1 MAGWDEMLTQA
12 DRDVLA
18 RGRWG
23 QRAGMGS
30 RPALLIIDAQNY
42 MTGTRGANDNAE
54 KFPLACGDVGF
65 AATDQM
71 ARLLHAARAAHIPV
85 LFTRFIVDPVND
97 DVGMFHRKI
106 GRKIDAGI
114 GREENLYFR
123 GTHGAEIVPDLTPLP
138 TEIVLDKKKKS
149 AFFGTP
155 LLSLLIDRRV
165 DTCIIVGGST
175 SNCVRATVI
184 DSEQYN
190 FFTIIPEEAVF
201 DRLPLSH
208 AVSLFDMDR
217 SYGDV
222 MKVDDV
228 LGYLSQ
234 IGHSSQPNAALSAA
248 GVP

>member
-1 MAGWDEMLTQA
+1 MAGWDQMLTAA
-12 DRDVLA
+12 DREVLS

-23 QRAGMGS
+23 QRAGVGT

-71 ARLLHAARAAHIPV
+71 QRLLHASRAACIPV
-85 LFTRFIVDPVND
+85 FFTRFIVDPIND

-106 GRKIDAGI
+106 GAGV
-114 GREENLYFR
+114 GRGPNLYFR
-123 GTHGAEIVPDLTPLP
+123 GSHGAEIVPDLTPLP

-190 FFTIIPEEAVF
+190 FFTVIPEEAVF

-208 AVSLFDMDR
+208 ATSLFDMDR

-228 LGYLSQ
+228 LAYIASVAQ
-234 IGHSSQPNAALSAA
+234 SPQPDAAPSAA

>member
-1 MAGWDEMLTQA
+1 MSDWRDMLSAA
-12 DRDVLA
+12 DREVLA

-23 QRAGMGS
+23 QRAGVGE
-30 RPALLIIDAQNY
+30 RPALIIIDAQNY
-42 MTGTRGANDNAE
+42 MVGTRGANDNAE
-54 KFPLACGDVGF
+54 KYPLACGDVGF

-71 ARLLHAARAAHIPV
+71 ARLLHAARAAGIPV
-85 LFTRFIVDPVND
+85 FFTRFIVDPIND
-97 DVGMFHRKI
+97 VVGMFHRKI
-106 GRKIDAGI
+106 GAGA
-114 GREENLYFR
+114 GRGPNVYFR

-175 SNCVRATVI
+175 SNCIRATVV

-190 FFTIIPEEAVF
+190 FFTVIPEEAVY

-208 AVSLFDMDR
+208 AVNLFDMDR

-222 MKVDDV
+222 MKVDEV
-228 LGYLSQ
+228 LAYIARVAPSR
-234 IGHSSQPNAALSAA
+234 A
-248 GVP
+248 GEPS